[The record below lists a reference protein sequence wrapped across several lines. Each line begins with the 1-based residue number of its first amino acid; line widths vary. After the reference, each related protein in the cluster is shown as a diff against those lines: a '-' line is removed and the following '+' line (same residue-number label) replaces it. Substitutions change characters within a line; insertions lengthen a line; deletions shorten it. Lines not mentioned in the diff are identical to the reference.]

1 MSAAACPRCGQPNPA
16 DARFCSHCGGP
27 LDRSCPDCG
36 APVDPAA
43 RFCASC
49 GIRLRG
55 AAPIPAAPA
64 ITAETRKV
72 VTVLFAD
79 LAGSTGLTERLDPE
93 EAREVIGKFYTVVQ
107 GVVEG
112 WYEGTVANYL
122 GDGVLAVFG
131 LPTTHEDDPERAVR
145 AGLAIQQAIP
155 VLNTHLA
162 ASHGVQVA
170 VRVGIDT
177 GEVVAAT
184 GSTFQRDFLVS
195 DAVTTAARLQQS
207 GLPGSVVVGERTYRL
222 TSASIEYREL
232 PPLQVKGKSGA
243 LQARIAVAA
252 LPERGESRRITAPLI
267 GRQGE
272 LAILRSLYRRSRD
285 EGRVH
290 LVTIIGEPGVG
301 KSRLL
306 REFLAE
312 IREIVPRPLV
322 LRGRSVAFGGRI
334 GFHALLDILR
344 AQGGLL
350 DTDPPETVRAKV
362 TGWLTEALPDGRD
375 LLDDL
380 LLTFGN
386 EAEGDPQTVRRR
398 LLGAWERLLAG
409 LAARGPVVLAFED
422 AHWADDA
429 VLDLIVALAE
439 PARALPLCLICL
451 ARPELLER
459 RAGWGGGRRNAS
471 TLELAPLSDAE
482 AEQLAQALASQ
493 GLSAEAVKRIAQR
506 AEGNALFIE
515 ELVRMMSEGSLPGA
529 AIPDTVQAVIT
540 ARIDRLP
547 PVERLALQ
555 AAAVVGRTFWPS
567 AVSGIAGLAPE
578 QTAAALEALVQREL
592 VLRRPGSSI
601 AAEPEYA
608 FRHILTRDVAYGLL
622 PRAQRQRAHAATVRW
637 FESRLGERLEEVV
650 EIMAEHLRVAGDERA
665 GAFLHRAALKA
676 RRLYANADAVR
687 LCTQA
692 LEATAPDDAARRS
705 AIHRDRGDVHQLV
718 GAYDAA
724 LEDYTAGLQA
734 ARRAGDRGLQAAL
747 QSKIGLI
754 HHRRMMLNDA
764 EQAFREAAR
773 LAREAG
779 DRAALGQTLIDLA
792 NIGWDRG
799 RMRPDHPDLRE
810 GLALLRA
817 GGDPAALARALNLLC
832 MVNVGAGLGDEAI
845 AAAEEGLAVAR
856 AAGDRSRE
864 ATSLSYLCVIHG
876 FLGRYRV
883 ALPYGA
889 EALAIA
895 EAIGDRRRAAYTHF
909 FIGRIQTAFGQWTE
923 AVANLARARETVQGI
938 ARIQLPWLFYFSG
951 LAWDLLGELEQAKT
965 MWRASA
971 TVETHSPAWRQI
983 SLLAAVDLARA
994 DDDTAAL
1001 RAALDELAAL
1011 PGGVFVPSDVE
1022 AVLHVGEA
1030 FLDDD
1035 RLDDLTRYLAARR
1048 PGIEQFASGHGLASL
1063 AMLDARLAAR
1073 AGDAARLRALLDEA
1087 LAQAHQTEDVTR
1099 TWRVLEL
1106 RAELLG
1112 VAEAPALRTFL
1123 EQVAAGL
1130 AEGRRRTFLD
1140 SRRVRRGL
1148 NTWR

>member
-1 MSAAACPRCGQPNPA
+1 MSAVTCPRCGRPNPA
-16 DARFCSHCGGP
+16 DARFCSHCGSA
-27 LDRSCPDCG
+27 LDRSCPECG

-55 AAPIPAAPA
+55 AAPIPAAPV

-79 LAGSTGLTERLDPE
+79 LVGSTGLTERLDPE

-122 GDGVLAVFG
+122 GDAVLAVFG
-131 LPTTHEDDPERAVR
+131 LPATHEDDPERAVR

-184 GSTFQRDFLVS
+184 GSTFERDFLVS
-195 DAVTTAARLQQS
+195 DTVTTAARLQQS
-207 GLPGSVVVGERTYRL
+207 VPPGGVVVGERTYRL
-222 TSASIEYREL
+222 TNSSIEYREL

-243 LQARIAVAA
+243 VRVWAAVAA
-252 LPERGESRRITAPLI
+252 LPERGEIRRITAPLI

-285 EGRVH
+285 EGRAH
-290 LVTIIGEPGVG
+290 LVTIIGDPGVG

-312 IREIVPRPLV
+312 IRETVPRPLV

-344 AQGGLL
+344 AQGGLM

-362 TGWLTEALPDGRD
+362 AGWLAEALPDGRD

-380 LLTFGN
+380 LLTFGS
-386 EAEGDPQTVRRR
+386 ASDGDPQMVRRR
-398 LLGAWERLLAG
+398 LFEAWGRLLAG
-409 LAARGPVVLAFED
+409 CAARGPVVLAFED

-439 PARALPLCLICL
+439 QAAALPLFLVCL

-459 RAGWGGGRRNAS
+459 RPGWGGGRRNAS
-471 TLELAPLSDAE
+471 TLELAPLSEAE

-506 AEGNALFIE
+506 AEGNALFVE

-529 AIPDTVQAVIT
+529 SIPDTVQAVIT

-547 PVERLALQ
+547 PVERLTLQ

-567 AVSGIAGLAPE
+567 AVSGIAGLTPE
-578 QTAAALEALVQREL
+578 QTATALEALVQREL

-601 AAEPEYA
+601 ASEPEYA

-622 PRAQRQRAHAATVRW
+622 PRAQRQRAHAETVRW

-665 GAFLHRAALKA
+665 GAFLHRAGLKA

-687 LCTQA
+687 LLTQA
-692 LEATAPDDAARRS
+692 LEATEDEALRS

-724 LEDYTAGLQA
+724 LEDYTAGLHA
-734 ARRAGDRGLQAAL
+734 AQRAGDRALMAAL
-747 QSKIGLI
+747 QNKIGLI
-754 HHRRMMLNDA
+754 HHRRMMLDDA

-799 RMRPDHPDLRE
+799 RMGPDHPDLRE
-810 GLALLRA
+810 GLALVRA

-832 MVNVGAGLGDEAI
+832 MVNVGAGLGEEAI

-864 ATSLSYLCVIHG
+864 ATSLSYLCVING
-876 FLGRYRV
+876 FLGRYRT
-883 ALPYGA
+883 ALPHGE
-889 EALAIA
+889 EALRIA
-895 EAIGDRRRAAYTHF
+895 EAIGDRRRAAYTYF
-909 FIGRIQTAFGQWTE
+909 FLGRIQTAFGRWTE
-923 AVANLARARETVQGI
+923 AAANLARAREMVQGI
-938 ARIQLPWLFYFSG
+938 ARIQFPWLFYFSA
-951 LAWDLLGELEQAKT
+951 LACDLLGELEQAKA

-971 TVETHSPAWRQI
+971 TVESHSPAWRQI

-994 DDDTAAL
+994 EDDAPAL

-1030 FLDDD
+1030 FLDSD
-1035 RLDDLTRYLAARR
+1035 RLDDLTNYLAARR
-1048 PGIEQFASGHGLASL
+1048 PGIERFASGHGLASL

-1073 AGDAARLRALLDEA
+1073 RGDTARLRPLLDQA
-1087 LAQAHQTEDVTR
+1087 LAQARQTEDVTR

-1112 VAEAPALRTFL
+1112 AAEAPALRTFL
-1123 EQVAAGL
+1123 EQIAAGL
-1130 AEGRRRTFLD
+1130 TEGTRRTFLD

-1148 NTWR
+1148 SIWR